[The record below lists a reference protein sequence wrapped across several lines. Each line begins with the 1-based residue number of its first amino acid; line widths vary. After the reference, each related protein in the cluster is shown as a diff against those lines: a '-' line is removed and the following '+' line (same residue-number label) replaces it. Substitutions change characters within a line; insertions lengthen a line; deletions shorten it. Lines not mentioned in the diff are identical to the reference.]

1 MLDTSRLKYQR
12 EHPYLLFGMRYIYIY
27 HMHGQ
32 MMCAAASLFS
42 WTYECRVSKKKISNT
57 DEYPLLGG
65 NNCEHLS
72 CRNQVGEELQ

>member
-42 WTYECRVSKKKISNT
+42 WTYECRVSKKKN
-57 DEYPLLGG
+57 L
-65 NNCEHLS
+65 EH
-72 CRNQVGEELQ
+72 